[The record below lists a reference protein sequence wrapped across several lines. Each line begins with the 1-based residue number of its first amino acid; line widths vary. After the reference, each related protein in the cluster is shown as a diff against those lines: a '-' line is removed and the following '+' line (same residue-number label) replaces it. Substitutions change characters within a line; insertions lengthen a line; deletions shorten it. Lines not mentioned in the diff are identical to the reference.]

1 MNTIADEAREGG
13 GNRSWSN
20 EEPAAASGVVPEAVA
35 RVTERSKHVMTS
47 LGEIVAI
54 LMRYPAYRHLFLAD
68 LEWLVAPALAV
79 GQFAIARAQ
88 RTESGQTAPIAAI
101 LWASVSEDVDARLT
115 SQLGGPV
122 RLKPHEWK
130 SGPITWLVEGIGEP
144 RAVKALIEQ
153 ALLGPL
159 KGISLKVAARDADG
173 KPQVQIVTAP
183 KSASAEAVAPNGA
196 A

>member
-1 MNTIADEAREGG
+1 MNTVRDEAREAG
-13 GNRSWSN
+13 GNRSRSKEEAAPLPAWSP
-20 EEPAAASGVVPEAVA
+20 EAAAWVA
-35 RVTERSKHVMTS
+35 ERSKRAVTS

-54 LMRYPAYRHLFLAD
+54 LMRNPAYRHLFLAD
-68 LEWLVAPALAV
+68 LEWLVAPALAA
-79 GQFAIARAQ
+79 GQFAVARAQ
-88 RTESGQTAPIAAI
+88 HKESGQTAPIAAI
-101 LWASVSEDVDARLT
+101 LWANVSEDVDARLT

-183 KSASAEAVAPNGA
+183 KSASAEAASR
-196 A
+196 